1 MGYASLLKPLD
12 RSHVALW
19 YIVLIPTTYIFM
31 ASVILWKKARIS
43 EKNLSVLTM
52 WILLW
57 QKANWEA
64 NNILQ

>member
-12 RSHVALW
+12 RSHVALR

-52 WILLW
+52 QTLL
-57 QKANWEA
+57 
-64 NNILQ
+64 